1 MSFKEKMTWVNLVV
15 TVAIGAAYFG
25 VVGGMVGD
33 GSVSE
38 IGYQW
43 WLIGA
48 VGVTIAATI
57 LGAIFMAI
65 GTAIAVEVRGEG
77 SVDDIDRED
86 ERDKT
91 IDKRGELVGY
101 YVSSVGILGALALA
115 MLRQDQFWI
124 ANTLYLGLLVGSL
137 VGSIAKL
144 TFYRRGF

>member
-144 TFYRRGF
+144 TFYRRGL